1 MSKGSNQRPTDKEKF
16 DKNFEA
22 IFGKNKRV
30 KK

>member
-1 MSKGSNQRPTDKEKF
+1 MSKGSTQRPTDKEKF

-22 IFGKNKRV
+22 IFKPKKKV